1 MGFGLLFLGYMFS
14 YIIRIGLGNYAFAA
28 MLIGSF
34 IMYLGLSELRKYSP
48 VFIYSYVL
56 DILLIL
62 CAFFESI
69 RGIDEIF
76 MLSWGIHGSTA
87 AAIFEWA
94 GVILDLLFNAAVI
107 YGIIDM
113 AKRVD
118 FPDIRSRAIR
128 NSVFVG
134 IFYTYQFFI
143 MLPIEAVE
151 KEKSFLMTLLVLA
164 SVVYTVLNAA
174 LIFRCYALICPEGDV
189 EMKRKPSRFAFIN
202 KLNEKTDEREARAT
216 ESAIKYYEEKAR
228 QKKEKRESKYQSNHV
243 KYNNNRKKRRRK

>member
-28 MLIGSF
+28 MLVGCF
-34 IMYLGLSELRKYSP
+34 LMYLGLSELRKYCP
-48 VFIYSYVL
+48 TFLYAFIL
-56 DILLIL
+56 DIALVL
-62 CAFFESI
+62 CAFFESV
-69 RGIDEIF
+69 RGLDEIF
-76 MLSWGIHGSTA
+76 MLSWGINGSTLA
-87 AAIFEWA
+87 SVFEWV
-94 GVILDLLFNAAVI
+94 GVFLDLLFNAAII

-118 FPDIRSRAIR
+118 FPDIKSKAVR

-134 IFYTYQFFI
+134 IFYVYQFLI
-143 MLPIEAVE
+143 MLPIEAIE
-151 KEKSFLMTLLVLA
+151 REKSFLMTLLVLF

-174 LIFRCYALICPEGDV
+174 LIFRCYALICPEDDV

-216 ESAIKYYEEKAR
+216 ESAIKYYEEKLK
-228 QKKEKRESKYQSNHV
+228 QKKEKRERKYQSNHV
-243 KYNNNRKKRRRK
+243 KYSNNHKKKRR